1 MIPFTPRART
11 CGVLRQTTVFL
22 IHTLIPL
29 CLPYVADPLTYG
41 ARLTHAG
48 YLGLERQP
56 GRSLIGWSLAM
67 NEQCV
72 YLCTTNDR
80 SGNPRRAWMFWS
92 DDPDYR
98 EVFFEGYDGFSVVAL
113 RVYPSRRD
121 LMRDALR
128 VNVGVKEWNR
138 LTYQS

>member
-1 MIPFTPRART
+1 
-11 CGVLRQTTVFL
+11 
-22 IHTLIPL
+22 
-29 CLPYVADPLTYG
+29 
-41 ARLTHAG
+41 
-48 YLGLERQP
+48 
-56 GRSLIGWSLAM
+56 M